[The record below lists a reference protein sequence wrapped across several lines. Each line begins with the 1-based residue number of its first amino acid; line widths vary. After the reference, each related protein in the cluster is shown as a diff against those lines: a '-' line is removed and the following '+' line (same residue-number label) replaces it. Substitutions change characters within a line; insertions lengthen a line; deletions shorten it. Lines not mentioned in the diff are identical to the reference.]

1 VELVLIAQHLGLAA
15 IFGRQT
21 LPTPKTAKT
30 GPEKKRKKSYLLLPG
45 KKK

>member
-15 IFGRQT
+15 IFRRQT

-30 GPEKKRKKSYLLLPG
+30 GAEKK
-45 KKK
+45 KKKKLPTFIG